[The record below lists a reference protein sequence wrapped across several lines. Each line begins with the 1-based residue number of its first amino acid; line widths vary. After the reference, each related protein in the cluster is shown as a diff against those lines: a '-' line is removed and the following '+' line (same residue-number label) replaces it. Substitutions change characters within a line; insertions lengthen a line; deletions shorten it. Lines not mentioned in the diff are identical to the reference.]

1 MMKKVLF
8 CLALAGMLLLASQ
21 AAFAASDIT
30 VTVTLQQ
37 LGVSVTPTSWSIGT
51 LAALASKS
59 TWVSSNPG
67 NFTATNT
74 GNVAQN
80 IAIATSGTTPSG
92 WTASLSAPG
101 TNVYT
106 LGYGKAVSP
115 FTTEPTYTLFTSS
128 GALASSVAAAGTV
141 RFDLKFT
148 APAGNSTVSPQE
160 TLTVSL
166 SATAS

>member
-1 MMKKVLF
+1 MKRMLF
-8 CLALAGMLLLASQ
+8 CLVLAGMLLLASQ
-21 AAFAASDIT
+21 AAFAASDIS

-37 LGVSVTPTSWSIGT
+37 LGVSVTPTSWPIGT
-51 LAALASKS
+51 LAALTPKS
-59 TWVSSNPG
+59 TWVSGNAG
-67 NFTATNT
+67 NFTATNA

-80 IAIATSGTTPSG
+80 IFVAASSTTPSG
-92 WTASLSAPG
+92 WTPSLTAPG

-106 LGYGKAVSP
+106 IGFGKAVSP
-115 FTTEPTYTLFTSS
+115 YTSEPTYTLFTTN
-128 GALASSVAAAGTV
+128 GALASSVAASGTV
-141 RFDLKFT
+141 RFDLQFT